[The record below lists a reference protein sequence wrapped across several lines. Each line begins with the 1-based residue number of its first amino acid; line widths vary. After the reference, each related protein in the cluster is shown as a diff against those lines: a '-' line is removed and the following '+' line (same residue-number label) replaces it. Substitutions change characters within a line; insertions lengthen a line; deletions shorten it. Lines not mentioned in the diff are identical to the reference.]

1 MGGRY
6 TLDDWNAV
14 RERLRLGDTVRGA
27 AEACGVNRG
36 AVLRWSHMGEPPDW
50 MVAPMGYEVDPEG
63 PAPAGRSAGQRLSF
77 EDRAYIAAMSSQGC
91 GPAEIALKVGV
102 HRTTVARELARC
114 AEGAYDPREA
124 HLDARRRA
132 RRPKARKLEEGRLR
146 GHVASKLALL
156 WSPRQISMRLR
167 EEFPDEEEMRVS
179 HEAIYQALYVQ
190 GRGSLRQEVAVEQ
203 ALRSGRKRRAP
214 RSRLPARARGRS
226 WVEGCGISERP
237 PEAADRAVPGHWEGD
252 LVVGGDMASCLVTLV
267 ERRTRFL
274 VARRLMAHE
283 DGGRPA
289 RGDVRRGAGRRA
301 RRAALDAHLG
311 PGLRA
316 GRRGEVHARD
326 GGEGLLLRP
335 PLPLAEG
342 DQREHQ
348 RPREAVLPEGH
359 EVLGGERR
367 GRAGDAGSAQRAA
380 EGDARLEDAGRGATI
395 GAGKRQPCN
404 DRLTPPGY
412 LVMI

>member
-1 MGGRY
+1 MGGKY
-6 TLDDWNAV
+6 TLDDWSAV
-14 RERLRLGDTVRGA
+14 KERLRLGDTVRGA
-27 AEACGVNRG
+27 AEACGVGRG
-36 AVLRWSHMGEPPDW
+36 AVFSWSRMDEPPDR

-91 GPAEIALKVGV
+91 GPSEIALKVGV

-214 RSRLPARARGRS
+214 RSRLPARPRGRS

-252 LVVGGDMASCLVTLV
+252 LVVGGDLASCLVTLV

-274 VARRLMAHE
+274 VARRLMAHDTKTVVDLLVE
-283 DGGRPA
+283 MCAEVPGAVRDGLLSTLTWDQGCELADAA
-289 RGDVRRGAGRRA
+289 RFTLETGVKVYFCDPHSPWQKGTNENTNGLVRQYFPKGTRFSEVSDEDVRAMQ
-301 RRAALDAHLG
+301 
-311 PGLRA
+311 
-316 GRRGEVHARD
+316 
-326 GGEGLLLRP
+326 
-335 PLPLAEG
+335 
-342 DQREHQ
+342 DQLNG
-348 RPREAVLPEGH
+348 RPRET
-359 EVLGGERR
+359 LGWKTPAEALQSELANAN
-367 GRAGDAGSAQRAA
+367 RAMTA
-380 EGDARLEDAGRGATI
+380 
-395 GAGKRQPCN
+395 
-404 DRLTPPGY
+404 
-412 LVMI
+412 

>member
-1 MGGRY
+1 MGGKY
-6 TLDDWNAV
+6 TLDDWSAV
-14 RERLRLGDTVRGA
+14 KERLRLGDTVRGA
-27 AEACGVNRG
+27 AEACGVGRG
-36 AVLRWSHMGEPPDW
+36 AVFSWSRMDEPPDR
-50 MVAPMGYEVDPEG
+50 MVAPMGYEVDLDRQI
-63 PAPAGRSAGQRLSF
+63 AQGRSARQRLSF

-91 GPAEIALKVGV
+91 GPSEIALKVGV

-190 GRGSLRQEVAVEQ
+190 GKGSLRQEVAVEQ

-214 RSRLPARARGRS
+214 RSRLPARPRGRS

-252 LVVGGDMASCLVTLV
+252 LVVGGDLASCLVTLV

-274 VARRLMAHE
+274 VARRLMAHDTKTVVDLLVE
-283 DGGRPA
+283 MCAEVPGAVRDGLLSTLTWDQGCELADAA
-289 RGDVRRGAGRRA
+289 RFTLETGVKVYFCDPHSPWQKGTNENTNGLVRQYFPKGTRFSEVSDEDVRAMQ
-301 RRAALDAHLG
+301 
-311 PGLRA
+311 
-316 GRRGEVHARD
+316 
-326 GGEGLLLRP
+326 
-335 PLPLAEG
+335 
-342 DQREHQ
+342 DQLNG
-348 RPREAVLPEGH
+348 RPRET
-359 EVLGGERR
+359 LGWKTPAEALQSELANAN
-367 GRAGDAGSAQRAA
+367 RAMTA
-380 EGDARLEDAGRGATI
+380 
-395 GAGKRQPCN
+395 
-404 DRLTPPGY
+404 
-412 LVMI
+412 

>member
-1 MGGRY
+1 MDYGVD
-6 TLDDWNAV
+6 LDRQIAQ
-14 RERLRLGDTVRGA
+14 
-27 AEACGVNRG
+27 
-36 AVLRWSHMGEPPDW
+36 
-50 MVAPMGYEVDPEG
+50 
-63 PAPAGRSAGQRLSF
+63 GRSARQRLSF

-91 GPAEIALKVGV
+91 GPSEIALKVGV

-114 AEGAYDPREA
+114 AEGAYDP
-124 HLDARRRA
+124 RRRA

-274 VARRLMAHE
+274 VARRLMAHDTKTVVDLLVE
-283 DGGRPA
+283 MCAEVPGAVRDGLLSTLTWDQGCELADAA
-289 RGDVRRGAGRRA
+289 RFTLETGVKVYFCDPHSPWQKGTNENTNGLVRQYFPKGTRFSEVSDEDVRAMQ
-301 RRAALDAHLG
+301 
-311 PGLRA
+311 
-316 GRRGEVHARD
+316 
-326 GGEGLLLRP
+326 
-335 PLPLAEG
+335 
-342 DQREHQ
+342 DQLNG
-348 RPREAVLPEGH
+348 RPRET
-359 EVLGGERR
+359 LGWKTPAEALQSELANAN
-367 GRAGDAGSAQRAA
+367 RAMTA
-380 EGDARLEDAGRGATI
+380 
-395 GAGKRQPCN
+395 
-404 DRLTPPGY
+404 
-412 LVMI
+412 

>member
-1 MGGRY
+1 MAKTKY

-63 PAPAGRSAGQRLSF
+63 PAPAGRSAGHRLSF

-102 HRTTVARELARC
+102 HRTTVARELDRC
-114 AEGAYDPREA
+114 PEGAYDPREA

-252 LVVGGDMASCLVTLV
+252 LVVGGDLASCLVTLV

-274 VARRLMAHE
+274 VARRLMAHDTKTVVDLLVE
-283 DGGRPA
+283 MCAEVPGAVRDGLLSTLTWDQGCELADAA
-289 RGDVRRGAGRRA
+289 RFTLETGVKVYFCDPHSPWQKGTNENTNGLVRQYFPKGTRFSEVSDEDVRAMQ
-301 RRAALDAHLG
+301 
-311 PGLRA
+311 
-316 GRRGEVHARD
+316 
-326 GGEGLLLRP
+326 
-335 PLPLAEG
+335 
-342 DQREHQ
+342 DQLNG
-348 RPREAVLPEGH
+348 RPRET
-359 EVLGGERR
+359 LGWKTPAEALQSELANAN
-367 GRAGDAGSAQRAA
+367 RAMTA
-380 EGDARLEDAGRGATI
+380 
-395 GAGKRQPCN
+395 
-404 DRLTPPGY
+404 
-412 LVMI
+412 